1 MTNTIH
7 PSDDASIWYSRCPVP
22 TPFAIALKKGW
33 LHEAFSQSSAS
44 SSCDAL
50 AWRSLGESRDEKI
63 RAAHFT
69 HAHAD
74 VFRHGGNIPPIWAR
88 AHGADTRVIGVS
100 WVTMRQQVQVMPDSG
115 IHCPADLAGKRILI
129 QRNDN
134 TSVDYW
140 RASTLRTYEAALA
153 SAGLGLSDVTF
164 VEQVSSVGAKP
175 AADAALSADGSL
187 WTADRSLLRRRE
199 LLLPL
204 VRGEVDA
211 IATQAHYGVEFEGLI
226 GARTIFDRSLS
237 ANPSDRVNN
246 DTPDVLTVS
255 SSLVEQ
261 RPEIVERVIVE
272 LLRARDWART
282 HRAEVVHLMAQEFK
296 TSEVLVEQSWGD
308 DLVDGLDLDFTP
320 QKIAALQS
328 QHDFLLRHNFISQ
341 AVDIASWIDHAP
353 LARAKE
359 RYTQASGIAA

>member
-1 MTNTIH
+1 MTTHQNTSAH
-7 PSDDASIWYSRCPVP
+7 DTVWYSRCPVP

-33 LHEAFSQSSAS
+33 LHQAVSDAS
-44 SSCDAL
+44 HCDQL
-50 AWRSLGESRDEKI
+50 TWRSLAESRDEKI

-74 VFRHGGNIPPIWAR
+74 VFRHGGNIPPLWAR
-88 AHGADTRVIGVS
+88 SLGADTRLIGVS
-100 WVTMRQQVQVMPDSG
+100 WVTMRQQVQVLSDSG
-115 IHCPADLAGKRILI
+115 IYTPADLAGKRILI
-129 QRNDN
+129 QRNAN

-153 SAGLGLSDVTF
+153 SAGLTLADVTL
-164 VEQVSSVGAKP
+164 VEHVSHVGAKP
-175 AADAALSADGSL
+175 ASNTALPSDGSL

-226 GARTIFDRSLS
+226 GARTIFDKSQSVHHL
-237 ANPSDRVNN
+237 DRVNN

-255 SSLVEQ
+255 ASLIEQ
-261 RPEIVERVIVE
+261 KPDVVHQV
-272 LLRARDWART
+272 LLQLLKARDWAKT
-282 HRAEVVHLMAQEFK
+282 HRAEVIQLMAQEFK

-308 DLVDGLDLDFTP
+308 DLVDGLDLNLSEDN
-320 QKIAALQS
+320 IAALQS
-328 QHDFLLRHNFISQ
+328 QQEFLLHHGFITH
-341 AVDIASWIDHAP
+341 AVDLEQWIDREP
-353 LARAKE
+353 LARALAAHADASKAE
-359 RYTQASGIAA
+359 R